1 MLGNQFSL
9 DEVILSKAY
18 EILEIEKQILYLQE
32 NDQLNIPVY
41 LGIGQEFIAAT
52 ISAHFKS
59 FQPAIFAQHR
69 AHSYF
74 VAFGGDTDSLI
85 AEVLGDVKNGCAK
98 GYGGSVGI
106 YSKEIGMFGHT
117 GLMGEQ
123 VYLGTGWAYATRK
136 PTIVVMG
143 DATIEEDYVA
153 PALGFAAMQ
162 ELPVIFV
169 CEDNGLAVLTPTE
182 KRRKWRSAD
191 LAIACGIESF
201 DINDDPK
208 AMSQIFENF
217 DFKKPIFMNIH
228 TRRKNRHVGAQLE
241 GKPEWDRLLLF
252 ESYFRNEYGSDRL
265 NQIREKCRYVE

>member
-1 MLGNQFSL
+1 MLENQFSL
-9 DEVILSKAY
+9 DEVILTKAY

-41 LGIGQEFIAAT
+41 LGMGQEFIAAT

-106 YSKEIGMFGHT
+106 YSKEISMFGHT

-182 KRRKWRSAD
+182 KRRKWRSVD
-191 LAIACGIESF
+191 LARACGLESF
-201 DINDDPK
+201 DINDDPR

-252 ESYFRNEYGSDRL
+252 ESYFRNEYGSDKL